1 MYSDI
6 SPSLVLDI
14 SVNDEGLGELGP
26 ADGEW
31 VVFLTAPGGHEA
43 EFTVDRL
50 DDGESDAELLA
61 EAVADAVS
69 DVLYGDH
76 IFLRALRRA
85 IRKARSPLAQARG
98 SVANRGVP
106 PLTSSPAS

>member
-50 DDGESDAELLA
+50 DDGESNAELLA

-76 IFLRALRRA
+76 IFLEHYDARYGRLDPRWLKRAG
-85 IRKARSPLAQARG
+85 P
-98 SVANRGVP
+98 
-106 PLTSSPAS
+106 